1 MCCCFAFV
9 SGDEDFDINVVSR
22 LKNAEMADDAEG
34 AADYNGA
41 KKNGKGAATGVEHSA
56 RAVLHMCEQLWQVM
70 LVAAAQVA
78 AIATTEE
85 KQTPVVTGKRNTS
98 QEVCKSGCM
107 QRACVA
113 HIRLVCCSGGNFADR
128 NFGKKGKG
136 KGKGK
141 GKRGRGNRP
150 QQDPYSEYSQP
161 AKRHRP
167 DSDSALAKEMRELH
181 AALTKK

>member
-56 RAVLHMCEQLWQVM
+56 RAVLHMCEQLGQVM
-70 LVAAAQVA
+70 LVAAVQVA

-107 QRACVA
+107 SARM
-113 HIRLVCCSGGNFADR
+113 CSTYSAGVLFR
-128 NFGKKGKG
+128 WKLC
-136 KGKGK
+136 
-141 GKRGRGNRP
+141 RP
-150 QQDPYSEYSQP
+150 QLWQEGQGQGQ
-161 AKRHRP
+161 R
-167 DSDSALAKEMRELH
+167 
-181 AALTKK
+181 